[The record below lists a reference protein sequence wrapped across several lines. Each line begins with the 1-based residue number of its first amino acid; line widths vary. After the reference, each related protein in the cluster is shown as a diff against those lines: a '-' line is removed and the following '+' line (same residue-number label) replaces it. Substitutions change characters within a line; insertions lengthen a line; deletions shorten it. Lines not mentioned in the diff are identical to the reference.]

1 MNRSQQRRAH
11 VHHPVVALH
20 VRELMADDDAN
31 AIGWPPGRGGRQN
44 NLWSTNAPREEQR
57 RMIALQEHDL
67 SSDSVVPRDIGG
79 DAAP

>member
-31 AIGWPPGRGGRQN
+31 AIGCPPVRVGRQK
-44 NLWSTNAPREEQR
+44 NLRRTNAPREEQR
-57 RMIALQEHDL
+57 RLIALQEHDV
-67 SSDSVVPRDIGG
+67 SSDSVMPRDVGG